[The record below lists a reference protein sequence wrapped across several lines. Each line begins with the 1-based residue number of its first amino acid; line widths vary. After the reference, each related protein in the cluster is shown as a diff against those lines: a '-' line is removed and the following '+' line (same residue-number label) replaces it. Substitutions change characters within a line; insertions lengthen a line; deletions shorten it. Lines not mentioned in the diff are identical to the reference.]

1 MHESTH
7 KLNGQPLM
15 PLTPS
20 AGAKNVKG
28 ITYDRTRYYQHVHY
42 QCPLHYARSTHS
54 TVRISA
60 IQCWSV
66 YFNLVTESA
75 KLNITDVNET
85 RESQVSI
92 FFLNPGKGNSRLP
105 RIETSDCPTIGPICE
120 RDNCHWS
127 LCACFTV
134 AVAHIPDAQTPQN
147 KKQWRI

>member
-28 ITYDRTRYYQHVHY
+28 ITYDRTRYYQYVHY

-60 IQCWSV
+60 RQCWSV

-92 FFLNPGKGNSRLP
+92 FFLNPGKGISRLP
-105 RIETSDCPTIGPICE
+105 RIEI
-120 RDNCHWS
+120 
-127 LCACFTV
+127 ATV
-134 AVAHIPDAQTPQN
+134 RQ
-147 KKQWRI
+147 